1 MPSDLPKTTMPPLNL
16 GRVQHLS
23 LCIRDEAEARAFYT
37 GVLGLKEADNRPPKM
52 PVGGLWLQVGD
63 LQIHLIVPPDL
74 AELPKPRLM
83 DRTPLAAHTAFEV
96 PSLEPMVSDLRARGV
111 NVILSEFV
119 EGQAFL
125 TDPSGNVIEL
135 NAPV

>member
-1 MPSDLPKTTMPPLNL
+1 
-16 GRVQHLS
+16 
-23 LCIRDEAEARAFYT
+23 
-37 GVLGLKEADNRPPKM
+37 
-52 PVGGLWLQVGD
+52 
-63 LQIHLIVPPDL
+63 VPPDL